1 MELQNKLR
9 FFALFLF
16 DYSVV
21 TLFTLVMPIFF
32 VFIFFIFLEGY
43 SIRVTNVSGSHLKR
57 GLEPVRRFAIEG
69 LCKVLA
75 PSRSGKQQL
84 LTASAKPSP

>member
-9 FFALFLF
+9 FFAIFLF
-16 DYSVV
+16 DYRRV
-21 TLFTLVMPIFF
+21 TLFTLVTPIYFRF
-32 VFIFFIFLEGY
+32 YFFIFLEGY
-43 SIRVTNVSGSHLKR
+43 SIRVTNVSGPHLKR
-57 GLEPVRRFAIEG
+57 GLEPVLRFAIEG

-75 PSRSGKQQL
+75 PSRSGKRQL